1 MALGA
6 LSRDQLVELV
16 RRIVAFGGNEEE
28 VDAMEQL
35 FEESVPYPGAYS
47 LIYRHDPDLT
57 PEEVVDIA
65 LSCEAVVSPY
75 RPDPF

>member
-16 RRIVAFGGNEEE
+16 RRIVAFSGTEEE

-47 LIYRHDPDLT
+47 LIYRHDPELT

-65 LSCEAVVSPY
+65 LSYEAVAPPY
-75 RPDPF
+75 RPDPH

>member
-1 MALGA
+1 MALGD

-16 RRIVAFGGNEEE
+16 RRIVTFDGTEEE

-47 LIYRHDPDLT
+47 LIYRHDPELT
-57 PEEVVDIA
+57 PEEVVDTA
-65 LSCEAVVSPY
+65 LSYEPIAPPY
-75 RPDPF
+75 NPDA